1 MGKPEAEEGKAA
13 RRPNMY
19 SDSMTK
25 EECLALAEAEEVEA
39 LADEIAALRARLKTT
54 LKEKPKDLKL
64 ALSAM
69 NTLMRMVVA
78 EYRLSP
84 RASKHLQ
91 DHLTALLNDLGDR
104 ILPADRN

>member
-1 MGKPEAEEGKAA
+1 MGKPEAEEGVA
-13 RRPNMY
+13 PTDNLY

-25 EECLALAEAEEVEA
+25 GERLALADAAALEA
-39 LADEIAALRARLKTT
+39 LADEIAFLRVRLKTT
-54 LKEKPKDLKL
+54 LKEKPEDLKL

-104 ILPADRN
+104 ILPADR